1 MSEQRCTLCGLP
13 VSDPPITD
21 EEADTVFC
29 CTGCQQVY
37 HLLQE
42 MDSGEADRVREESL
56 KRKNGAN
63 EEFIPPDNCRELFL
77 NVDGMHC
84 STCESFVETLADRQP
99 GIYKSEA
106 SYASEMVKIYYNP
119 EKIDAGSLPGVIS
132 KMGYAARPV
141 DDAAGT
147 EDRDSVARL
156 VIGGF
161 LGIVGLVLYAL
172 FLYPTYLDGEGIITL
187 TYLERSYIIGNIFV
201 MTSFILFYTGFPILR
216 GAWVSLSVGRPNMD
230 LLVTIAAFSAYLY
243 SIGAFVTG
251 SAEVYF
257 DVTMAIIIVVSL
269 GNHYE
274 RRIKSNKNSLL
285 SELTEKRISHARVQR
300 NGAMETVEI
309 SDLKPGERVVVNAGE
324 YIPVDG
330 TVVDGEGVVNE
341 SLVTGESI
349 PVSKHKGDRVV
360 SGTIL
365 TQHSLTIDTGTEIQ
379 STIDNLVR
387 LMWDIQSSR
396 PGKQRLA
403 DRIAAYF
410 VPAVILLGVVTYFV
424 HYLSGSTATS
434 SLLSALA
441 VLIVSCPCALGLA
454 TPLAIASGFRE
465 ALKHQIIFKSGSVF
479 EEDSETDILAF
490 DKTGTLTTGNMQLLD
505 EGTDAT
511 ALSYARAIEQFSS
524 HPIGRAI
531 GSGNGPEHISVQD
544 FRSYSRGVS
553 GGINGTTVYIGQ
565 PEWLTGRG
573 FELTTDQQTKTEEI
587 RNLARVPVAV
597 AWDGVIQ
604 SILAV
609 GDQLR
614 PDAVEIVA
622 DLKKN
627 GKKIAVITG
636 DREEAS
642 LFLRDKL
649 DPDFLF
655 SGARPDSKSEII
667 GKLKNLGKVAMI
679 GDGSNDAPS
688 LAEADLGIAFGD
700 LTAIAAESAQVVIP
714 GDQLSR
720 IHSAFK
726 AVDLTNRRVKQ
737 NLGWAFLYNIVTIPL
752 AIAGLINPLF
762 AALAMAGSSLLVVS
776 NSSRAMNLDDRQ
788 GI

>member
-1 MSEQRCTLCGLP
+1 MSEQHCTLCGLP
-13 VSDPPITD
+13 VPDPPITD
-21 EEADTVFC
+21 EETDTVFC

-42 MDSGEADRVREESL
+42 LDSGEAARVREETL
-56 KRKNGAN
+56 KRKNGAKK
-63 EEFIPPDNCRELFL
+63 EFIPPGNCRELFL
-77 NVDGMHC
+77 KVDGMHC
-84 STCESFVETLADRQP
+84 STCESFVETLAARHS

-106 SYASEMVKIYYNP
+106 SYASEMVKIYYDP
-119 EKIDAGSLPGVIS
+119 GKIDAESLPGVIS

-141 DDAAGT
+141 EDAAGT

-161 LGIVGLVLYAL
+161 LGIVGLILYAL
-172 FLYPTYLDGEGIITL
+172 FLYPSYLDGEGLVAL
-187 TYLERSYIIGNIFV
+187 TFSERSYIIGNIFV

-230 LLVTIAAFSAYLY
+230 LLITVAAFSAYLY

-257 DVTMAIIIVVSL
+257 DVTMAIVIVVSL

-274 RRIKSNKNSLL
+274 RRIKSSKNSLL
-285 SELTEKRISHARVQR
+285 TKLTEKRISHARVQR
-300 NGAMETVEI
+300 NGTMKMVEI
-309 SDLKPGERVVVNAGE
+309 SELKPGEPVVVNAGE

-330 TVVDGEGVVNE
+330 TVVDGKGVVNE

-349 PVSKHKGDRVV
+349 PVSKRTGDRVV

-365 TQHSLTIDTGTEIQ
+365 TQHSLTIDTGSEVQ

-387 LMWDIQSSR
+387 LMWDIQSAR

-403 DRIAAYF
+403 DHIASYF
-410 VPAVILLGVVTYFV
+410 VPAVILLGVATYFV
-424 HYLSGSTATS
+424 HYLSGSTATGA
-434 SLLSALA
+434 LLSALA

-465 ALKHQIIFKSGSVF
+465 ALKHQIIFKSGSIF

-505 EGTDAT
+505 EGTDTT

-524 HPIGRAI
+524 HPVGRAI
-531 GSGNGPEHISVQD
+531 GSGKVPKNISVQD
-544 FRSYSRGVS
+544 FREYERGVS
-553 GGINGTTVYIGQ
+553 GIIHGTTVYIGQ
-565 PEWLTGRG
+565 PEWLAGRG
-573 FELTTDQQTKTEEI
+573 FELSSDQRRKTEEI
-587 RNLARVPVAV
+587 RKLARVPVAV
-597 AWDGVIQ
+597 AWDGTTQ
-604 SILAV
+604 NILAV
-609 GDQLR
+609 GDRMR
-614 PDAVEIVA
+614 PGAAEMVS
-622 DLKKN
+622 DLKKQ

-636 DREEAS
+636 DRREAS

-667 GKLKNLGKVAMI
+667 SKLKNFGKVAMI

-714 GDQLSR
+714 GGQLSR
-720 IHSAFK
+720 IQSAFK

-737 NLGWAFLYNIVTIPL
+737 NLGWAFLYNIITIPL

-776 NSSRAMNLDDRQ
+776 NSSRSMNLVDRQ
-788 GI
+788 GT